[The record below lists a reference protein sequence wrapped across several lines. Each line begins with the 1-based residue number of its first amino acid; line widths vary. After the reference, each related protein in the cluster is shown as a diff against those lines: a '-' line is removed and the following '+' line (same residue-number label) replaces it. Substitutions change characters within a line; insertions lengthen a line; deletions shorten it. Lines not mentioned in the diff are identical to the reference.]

1 MEYENKHEGRGLSG
15 TALGLSI
22 GALAASAL
30 PGVLG
35 NWFGFAQKPKEERS
49 DNSNTEML
57 AVMSMLNSIGNTVK
71 SYNCDEHYVSRY
83 ELGLQN
89 EIEAKNSKIAHL
101 ESTIYTDGKIAD
113 VYERLN
119 TKIGILE
126 AQAADQRVYNATLNG
141 TVTCL
146 QSQIAQLAG
155 LTKLVIPGTNIC
167 PHVTSTTTTA

>member
-1 MEYENKHEGRGLSG
+1 MEYENKHEGASKGLSG

-22 GALAASAL
+22 GALGATL
-30 PGVLG
+30 FPGILG
-35 NWFGFAQKPKEERS
+35 NFGVGRS
-49 DNSNTEML
+49 GSGDVGAALGMM
-57 AVMSMLNSIGNTVK
+57 AALNNGARNVCSEDHCVN
-71 SYNCDEHYVSRY
+71 RY

-89 EIEAKNSKIAHL
+89 EIAAKDSKIALL
-101 ESTIYTDGKIAD
+101 ESNIYVDGKIAD

-146 QSQIAQLAG
+146 QAQIAQLAS
-155 LTKLVIPGTNIC
+155 LTKIVIPNTSIC
-167 PHVTSTTTTA
+167 PGWGNVTVAPATTTTA